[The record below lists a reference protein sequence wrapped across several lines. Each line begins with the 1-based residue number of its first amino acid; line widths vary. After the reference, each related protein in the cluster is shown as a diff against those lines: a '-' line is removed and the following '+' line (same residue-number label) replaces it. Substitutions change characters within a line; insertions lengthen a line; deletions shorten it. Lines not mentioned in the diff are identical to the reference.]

1 MLLFLTETQN
11 TELLLLFVNSFISA
25 HVFTCVVV
33 TWLGKYHVGWVLI
46 SSITTLQSQWMV
58 FMVKD

>member
-33 TWLGKYHVGWVLI
+33 T
-46 SSITTLQSQWMV
+46 
-58 FMVKD
+58 